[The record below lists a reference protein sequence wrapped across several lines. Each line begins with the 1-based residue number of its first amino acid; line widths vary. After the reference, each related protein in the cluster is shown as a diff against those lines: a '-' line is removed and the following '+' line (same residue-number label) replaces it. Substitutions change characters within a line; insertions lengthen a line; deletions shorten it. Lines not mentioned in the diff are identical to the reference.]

1 MEYDHAKFSE
11 SCEVLE
17 LNCPF
22 SEAEL
27 RRQYRM
33 LALKYHPDKFP
44 KIRMVRCLNLF
55 TLYIYLNQHLN
66 KAEISSKPESYDDL
80 LKEF

>member
-44 KIRMVRCLNLF
+44 EDKDGEMFKSIHSS
-55 TLYIYLNQHLN
+55 YIYLNQHLN
-66 KAEISSKPESYDDL
+66 KAEISSKPETTMIY
-80 LKEF
+80 